1 MNEKNE
7 QALDGV
13 ASVLN
18 AELGMDLR
26 NLAHKLRPFITAQSG
41 NGEYKVV
48 LQFSDIHKMHDFH
61 RQLLL
66 FIKG

>member
-1 MNEKNE
+1 MQKDT
-7 QALDGV
+7 QQSDGLT
-13 ASVLN
+13 SDLS

-26 NLAHKLRPFITAQSG
+26 NLAHKLRPFITAQSA

-48 LQFSDIHKMHDFH
+48 FEFDDIHKMHDFH